1 MQPISS
7 VRRITSALHFFKI
20 LSKTVNAF
28 RWRWAHL
35 LKTSLNHF
43 VHKNRWS
50 CCRYRPHIH
59 LNTTL
64 LKQLSHSHMMQ
75 ITNDFTLIVQ
85 IKHYFSLHS
94 FNIWNNFIRF
104 LNYTNDKIS
113 YFVNKALELMDSS
126 TTVNHDL
133 LELYMVN
140 FNPID

>member
-1 MQPISS
+1 
-7 VRRITSALHFFKI
+7 
-20 LSKTVNAF
+20 
-28 RWRWAHL
+28 
-35 LKTSLNHF
+35 
-43 VHKNRWS
+43 
-50 CCRYRPHIH
+50 
-59 LNTTL
+59 
-64 LKQLSHSHMMQ
+64 MQ